1 MKKTELKQKLQHE
14 LYTLEK
20 KLSDLTLEIRGQ
32 QDHDAD
38 WENPG
43 ISEAETRRIL
53 FLRKVHEI
61 KRKLATLTR

>member
-1 MKKTELKQKLQHE
+1 MKKMELRKKLQNELHE
-14 LYTLEK
+14 LEK

-61 KRKLATLTR
+61 KRKMKTLT